1 MEWTG
6 IIAQMSSTIT
16 AFTIIGGA
24 LIWVYKKLVSDPDKR
39 LAEKIQKENA
49 ESAKEMQR
57 ENTESLRNSVEP
69 LTKSIDLLNQNLAD
83 SARDRANLNTE
94 MNKHAEYL
102 IDHDKRITILE
113 IKKGD
118 VE

>member
-1 MEWTG
+1 MEISE
-6 IIAQMSSTIT
+6 IIAQMASTIT
-16 AFTIIGGA
+16 AFVTIGGA
-24 LIWVYKKLVSDPDKR
+24 LIWVYKILVSDPDKR

-69 LTKSIDLLNQNLAD
+69 LTKSIDLLNRNLAD
-83 SARDRANLNTE
+83 SARDRANLNIE
-94 MNKHAEYL
+94 MSKHAEYL
-102 IDHDKRITILE
+102 IDHDKRITVLE

-118 VE
+118 VK

>member
-1 MEWTG
+1 MEWSELVKQMAS
-6 IIAQMSSTIT
+6 IITS
-16 AFTIIGGA
+16 FTIIGGA
-24 LIWVYKKLVSDPDKR
+24 CIWIYKKLVSDPDKKT
-39 LAEKIQKENA
+39 AERVQKEIA

-69 LTKSIDLLNQNLAD
+69 LTKSIDLLNRNLAD
-83 SARDRANLNTE
+83 SARDRANLNIE
-94 MNKHAEYL
+94 MSKHAEYL
-102 IDHDKRITILE
+102 IDHDKRITVLE